1 MQNNR
6 KRLLCII
13 FTLFIFVYGMYF
25 EELREVMS
33 FPKVFA
39 ADTASFVIT
48 DNINENMEPQ
58 MCTSQMLGVYGK
70 KNDEKITFQ
79 TTDQDRDM
87 RISLDFLCQDIF
99 SIKEGKVYSDLEE
112 LWPILEK
119 QDKHV
124 TNYIH
129 KSDGKKR
136 I

>member
-1 MQNNR
+1 MQNKR

-33 FPKVFA
+33 FPKAFA
-39 ADTASFVIT
+39 ADAASFVIT

-58 MCTSQMLGVYGK
+58 MCTAQMLGSYGK
-70 KNDEKITFQ
+70 KSDDKTTFQ
-79 TTDQDRDM
+79 IADQNRDM
-87 RISLDFLCQDIF
+87 RISLDFLCRDIF

-112 LWPILEK
+112 LQPILEK

-124 TNYIH
+124 ANYIH